1 MIKIPIGLDRRA
13 LAEFFGEFARRL
25 GFAAWF
31 TLVIR
36 TILRLPL
43 GFRDG
48 AKIAARI
55 AERGVE
61 INKAARVGIELG
73 VLL

>member
-1 MIKIPIGLDRRA
+1 M
-13 LAEFFGEFARRL
+13 AEFFGEFARRL

-31 TLVIR
+31 ALVV
-36 TILRLPL
+36 TGAWAVLRLPL